1 MARRKKGRYALI
13 KEKKRTFK
21 WFVLLLF
28 VRLANIFVQK
38 YLQVNPRPKI
48 LRDHQTSPRK
58 YR

>member
-38 YLQVNPRPKI
+38 YLQVNPRLMIFPGSQ
-48 LRDHQTSPRK
+48 RVAPGHR
-58 YR
+58 